1 MLRGALPLGDAE
13 NLKANE
19 EETRSHTIRLFR
31 AAGDGKMLRM
41 DPHIH
46 QRP

>member
-1 MLRGALPLGDAE
+1 MLRGVLPLGGAD

-19 EETRSHTIRLFR
+19 EERDLTQC
-31 AAGDGKMLRM
+31 DGKMLRM

-46 QRP
+46 QSRRKTKR